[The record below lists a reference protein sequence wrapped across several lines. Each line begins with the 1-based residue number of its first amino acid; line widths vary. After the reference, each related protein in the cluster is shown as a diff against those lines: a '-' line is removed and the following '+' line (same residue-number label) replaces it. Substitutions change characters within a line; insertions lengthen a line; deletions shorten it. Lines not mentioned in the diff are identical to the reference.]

1 VHNEHL
7 ALIVDLLY
15 FSPAEVM
22 CLAGALKGQDATVV
36 DAQVQLV
43 APVILQQEMQ
53 DRLNQ
58 ATN

>member
-1 VHNEHL
+1 MHNEHL
-7 ALIVDLLY
+7 ALIVDLLH
-15 FSPAEVM
+15 FGPAEVM

-36 DAQVQLV
+36 DTQVQLV